1 MRLMS
6 LVIPIPDADEMTILK
21 RSGSM
26 NISVVGLGKL
36 GAPLAGVLAGKGHTV
51 IGVDVDLSVVDALNS
66 GIAPIREPD
75 LQEWIS
81 RGRQRLSATTNSSD
95 AVLRTDTTF
104 IVVPTPSK
112 NDGTFSLRYVL
123 AAAESIGAA
132 LSQKT
137 SFHLVVLCSTVMP
150 GSTEGV
156 VLPALEASSG
166 KRCGEDFGLCYNPE
180 FIALGSVIRDMR
192 NPDMVLIGE
201 SDAASGEV
209 LATIHKSI
217 CDNNPRIAH
226 MNFIN
231 AELTKLSVN
240 TFVTTKI
247 SYANMLAEIC
257 EILPG
262 ADVEVVTS
270 AIGADSRIGPKYLKG
285 ALGYGGPC
293 FPRDNIALAALFR
306 RNGLESMLGEATD
319 RTNRRQVTRL
329 LQAIMPHLPAG
340 GTVAVLGLSYK
351 PHTDVIEN
359 SQGLDLAEQLLA
371 RGIRVMV
378 YDPAAMD
385 NSRGT
390 LKGKVVFAET
400 SEACLRCADVV
411 VITTPWPEF
420 RQMSPEYLKRSS
432 SRTTIFDCWR
442 ILPQHKF
449 AAVADYRSI
458 GVGPRANYEPRRYS
472 EQLPVIAKGA

>member
-1 MRLMS
+1 
-6 LVIPIPDADEMTILK
+6 
-21 RSGSM
+21 M
-26 NISVVGLGKL
+26 NISVIGLGKL
-36 GAPLAGVLAGKGHTV
+36 GAPMAALLAGKGHTV
-51 IGVDVDLSVVDALNS
+51 IGVDVNPFAVDALNS
-66 GIAPIREPD
+66 GIAPVHEPE
-75 LQEWIS
+75 LQEWINRS
-81 RGRQRLSATTNSSD
+81 RARLSATTNCSE
-95 AVLRTDTTF
+95 AVLRTEATF
-104 IVVPTPSK
+104 IVVPTPSED
-112 NDGTFSLRYVL
+112 DGTFSLRYVL

-132 LSQKT
+132 LSQKA

-150 GSTEGV
+150 GSTEGM
-156 VLPALEASSG
+156 VLPTLEVSSG
-166 KRCGEDFGLCYNPE
+166 RRCGEGFGLCYNPE
-180 FIALGSVIRDMR
+180 FIALGSVIRDMK

-201 SDAASGEV
+201 SDAGSGEM
-209 LATIHKSI
+209 LATIHRQI
-217 CDNNPRIAH
+217 CDNAPIIAH

-257 EILPG
+257 EVFPG

-270 AIGADSRIGPKYLKG
+270 ALGADSRIGRKYLKG

-306 RNGLESMLGEATD
+306 RKGLESTLGEATD

-329 LQAIMPHLPAG
+329 LHSIIPHLPAG

-371 RGIRVMV
+371 RGIRVIV

-385 NSRGT
+385 NSRGLLT
-390 LKGKVVFAET
+390 GKVVFAENSKT
-400 SEACLRCADVV
+400 CLCSADVV

-420 RQMSPEYLKRSS
+420 QQISPQDLKRSNG
-432 SRTTIFDCWR
+432 RTTIFDCWR
-442 ILPQHKF
+442 ILPQDKF
-449 AAVADYRSI
+449 EAVADYRSI
-458 GVGPRANYEPRRYS
+458 GLGPQANHELRLHL
-472 EQLPVIAKGA
+472 EQPPVLAKGA